1 MNIIGAIVA
10 GLIGTVVLSALM
22 RMGPMMGMP
31 KMEIPQV
38 LGGMLPGGTLTGW
51 VAHFMIGVMWAIIF
65 AVLWSAGIGSAGAL
79 WGLIFGVGAFVV
91 AGLAMPMMLTMH
103 PQVKTGT
110 MPNVGILMS
119 GTGMMGMMGSLMG
132 HAVFGL
138 VVGLI
143 YGAF

>member
-51 VAHFMIGVMWAIIF
+51 VAHFMIGVMWAIVF
-65 AVLWSAGIGSAGAL
+65 AALWAAGIGSAGAL

-91 AGLAMPMMLTMH
+91 AGLAMPKMLTM
-103 PQVKTGT
+103 
-110 MPNVGILMS
+110 
-119 GTGMMGMMGSLMG
+119 
-132 HAVFGL
+132 
-138 VVGLI
+138 
-143 YGAF
+143 

>member
-10 GLIGTVVLSALM
+10 GLVGTVVFSALM

-51 VAHFMIGVMWAIIF
+51 VAHFMIGVVWAIIF
-65 AVLWSAGIGSAGAL
+65 AALWAAGVGSAGAL
-79 WGLIFGVGAFVV
+79 WGLIFGLGAFVV

-103 PQVKTGT
+103 PQVKAGT
-110 MPNVGILMS
+110 MSNVGILMA
-119 GTGMMGMMGSLMG
+119 GTGMMGMMGSLMV
-132 HAVFGL
+132 HAIFGL

>member
-65 AVLWSAGIGSAGAL
+65 AALWSAGIGSAGAL